1 VSSPS
6 GTRLDGSSGATA
18 RVEGVLG
25 LDTLDAT
32 SLRPIDLSR
41 VPGARL
47 VSQAGWH
54 DATTRV
60 FATCAAAPTDRYVS
74 GLEPWIFDQATR
86 LARAAARIDAPSTG
100 RSASRVEGTT
110 TTRRTEL
117 EGARVDG
124 RAVEL
129 VVVEH
134 ALGFAGPEREAV
146 LCSAVCAGASARCAE
161 VRIALEGSLVAPPEP
176 GPLARALLWAANQP
190 SAAGALAA
198 FAAGAAAALV
208 VARRPRP
215 PRLDG
220 VPRLTADPSRALPSN
235 EQRP

>member
-1 VSSPS
+1 MSSPDLA
-6 GTRLDGSSGATA
+6 RLDGSSGATA
-18 RVEGVLG
+18 RLEGVTGLG
-25 LDTLDAT
+25 TLDAS
-32 SLRPIDLSR
+32 SLPPIDLSR

-60 FATCAAAPTDRYVS
+60 FGTCATAPTDRYVV
-74 GLEPWIFDQATR
+74 GLEPWLFDQATR
-86 LARAAARIDAPSTG
+86 LARAAMRIDAPSTG
-100 RSASRVEGTT
+100 RSASRVEGNT

-117 EGARVDG
+117 EGARTDG
-124 RAVEL
+124 REVER
-129 VVVEH
+129 VIVEH

-146 LCSAVCAGASARCAE
+146 LCTAVCAGASARCDE

-176 GPLARALLWAANQP
+176 GPLARALLWAATQP
-190 SAAGALAA
+190 GEAGAIVA

-220 VPRLTADPSRALPSN
+220 VPRLAADPSRALRGDEHQP
-235 EQRP
+235 